1 MSDRGPYNPEILSM
15 MCSVLEESVE
25 TIINGQVVDQAT
37 REDMRV
43 GMAKIILAEVGRGL
57 SDPETLKQRV
67 IEAFRSGVPGQ

>member
-1 MSDRGPYNPEILSM
+1 MSDRGPYDPETLSM

-43 GMAKIILAEVGRGL
+43 GMAKIILAEVGRGQ
-57 SDPETLKQRV
+57 SDPEVLKQKV
-67 IEAFRSGVPGQ
+67 IEAFRS